1 MRRTVVPD
9 RKKMKLIQINTVCN
23 TSTGRIMESIQR
35 EAIRQGYDT
44 LSLVGRRKPFADL
57 PGKRYGNFVSFWLH
71 VALNT
76 AFDRQGFGS
85 VLTTRRL
92 INRLRAEVPDIIHLH
107 NLHGYY
113 LNLPM
118 LFRYLHEEY
127 KGKVFWTF
135 HDCWPFTGHCPYFT
149 MVNCH
154 KWKDGC
160 FHCPNKKS
168 YPVSL
173 FLDASQK
180 NYADKKR
187 LFLGLQNLTIV
198 VPSKWME
205 ELVSESFMQK
215 YPIKVIPNGIDLET
229 FTYTEDAKLYAKYHI
244 PRNKKILLGVANV
257 WDKRKGLEDFLA
269 LSKEISEDYRIVLVG
284 LSAAQIKKLP
294 ENIIGI
300 QRTESRK
307 ELAALYS
314 MAEIFVN
321 PSREESFSLVTVEAF
336 ACGTPV
342 IVLDTSAVKE
352 LVTKENGLVISDSRV
367 QTYLDAIAMVESWEL
382 NREEIAGTAQKYN
395 NKIIAEKTVNLY
407 REDI

>member
-1 MRRTVVPD
+1 MPD
-9 RKKMKLIQINTVCN
+9 RDKMKLIQINTVCN
-23 TSTGRIMESIQR
+23 TSTGKIMEDIQR

-57 PGKRYGNFVSFWLH
+57 PCERYGNAVSFWLH

-92 INRLRAEVPDIIHLH
+92 IERIRRESPDMIHLH

-127 KGKVFWTF
+127 TGKIFWTF

-154 KWKDGC
+154 KWKNGC
-160 FHCPNKKS
+160 HRCPNKKR
-168 YPVSL
+168 YPISL
-173 FLDASQK
+173 LLDASPK
-180 NYADKKR
+180 NYVDKKR
-187 LFLGLQNLTIV
+187 MFSGFENLTIV
-198 VPSKWME
+198 VPSKWMG
-205 ELVSESFMQK
+205 ELVSESFMRE
-215 YPIKVIPNGIDLET
+215 YPVEVIPNGIDPQV
-229 FTYTEDAKLYAKYHI
+229 FDYTEDNRLYTKYHI
-244 PRNKKILLGVANV
+244 PRDKKILLGVANV
-257 WDKRKGLEDFLA
+257 WDQRKGLDDFLA
-269 LSKEISEDYRIVLVG
+269 LSKVLSEDYRIVLVG
-284 LSAAQIKKLP
+284 LSAMQIKKLP

-314 MAEIFVN
+314 VAEIFVN

-342 IVLDTSAVKE
+342 IVMDTSAVKE
-352 LVTKENGLVISDSRV
+352 LVTQENGLVIHNTKP
-367 QTYLDAIAMVESWEL
+367 QTYLDAIAKLEALKPDRAIV
-382 NREEIAGTAQKYN
+382 AATARKYN
-395 NKIIAEKTVNLY
+395 NRTIAERIVNLY
-407 REDI
+407 KEKL

>member
-1 MRRTVVPD
+1 MPD
-9 RKKMKLIQINTVCN
+9 RKKMKLVQINTVCN
-23 TSTGRIMESIQR
+23 TSTGRIMEGIQR
-35 EAIRQGYDT
+35 EAVRQGYDT

-57 PGKRYGNFVSFWLH
+57 PCMRYGNFVSFWLH

-85 VLTTRRL
+85 ALTTLRL
-92 INRLRAEVPDIIHLH
+92 VNRLRAEAPDIIHLH

-149 MVNCH
+149 MVKCH

-160 FHCPNKKS
+160 FRCPNKKS

-187 LFLGLQNLTIV
+187 LFLELQNLTIV

-244 PRNKKILLGVANV
+244 PSGKKILLGVANV
-257 WDKRKGLEDFLA
+257 WDQRKGLEDFLA
-269 LSKEISEDYRIVLVG
+269 LSEEISENYRIVLVG
-284 LSAAQIKKLP
+284 LSAAQIKRLP

-314 MAEIFVN
+314 VAEIFVN

-342 IVLDTSAVKE
+342 IVLGTSAVKE
-352 LVTKENGLVISDSRV
+352 LVTKENGLVISDTRV
-367 QTYLDAIAMVESWEL
+367 QTYLDAIAMIESWEM
-382 NREEIAGTAQKYN
+382 NRKEIAETAQKYN
-395 NKIIAEKTVNLY
+395 NKIIAERTVNLY

>member
-1 MRRTVVPD
+1 MPD
-9 RKKMKLIQINTVCN
+9 RNKLKLIQINTVCN

-35 EAIRQGYDT
+35 EAIKQGYDT
-44 LSLVGRRKPFADL
+44 LSLVGRRKTFADL
-57 PGKRYGNFVSFWLH
+57 PCKRYGNFISFWLH

-76 AFDRQGFGS
+76 VSDRQGFGS
-85 VLTTRRL
+85 VLATHRL

-113 LNLPM
+113 LNLPI

-127 KGKVFWTF
+127 NGKVFWTF

-149 MVNCH
+149 MARCH

-160 FHCPNKKS
+160 FDCPNKRS

-173 FLDASQK
+173 FLDASKK

-187 LFLGLQNLTIV
+187 LFLGLQNCTIV
-198 VPSKWME
+198 VPSGWME
-205 ELVSESFMQK
+205 KLVSESFMQQ

-229 FTYTEDAKLYAKYHI
+229 FTYTEDANLFAKYHI
-244 PRNKKILLGVANV
+244 PPGKKILLGVANV
-257 WDKRKGLEDFLA
+257 WDKRKGLDDFLA
-269 LSKEISEDYRIVLVG
+269 LSEEISEDYRIVLVG

-294 ENIIGI
+294 KNIIGI
-300 QRTESRK
+300 QRTENRK

-352 LVTKENGLVISDSRV
+352 LVTRENGLVICSTKV
-367 QTYLDAIAMVESWEL
+367 QTYLDAIAQIEACGL
-382 NREEIAGTAQKYN
+382 NREDVAQTAQKYHN
-395 NKIIAEKTVNLY
+395 RITAERIVNLY
-407 REDI
+407 KEEL